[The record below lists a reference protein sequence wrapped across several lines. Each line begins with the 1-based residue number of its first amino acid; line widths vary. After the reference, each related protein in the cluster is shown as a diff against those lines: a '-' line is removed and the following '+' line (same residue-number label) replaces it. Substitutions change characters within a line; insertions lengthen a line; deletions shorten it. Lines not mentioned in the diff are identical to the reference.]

1 MAGRMRWTIRGAA
14 VALSAV
20 TAAAANAQTF
30 VGPTQQY
37 AASGCASGVVD
48 VVPYPSGLPIT
59 GTLVCAQGNG
69 VLGYTQLSGLDL
81 LTLKLN
87 LAFTPGPAVSPN
99 AIVYNDGVGALLQ
112 YTGAGCTT
120 GPVCSLE
127 AGLSSGGSTLQFFPP
142 VPSVGAVEFASVTFT
157 KVQLYFSYNVPS
169 FPDFRSG
176 SATLDLHLAA
186 VPEPST
192 LALTVGGLAAL
203 ATLVR
208 RRTRATI

>member
-1 MAGRMRWTIRGAA
+1 MTGRMRWTIRGAA

-20 TAAAANAQTF
+20 TAAANAQTF

-48 VVPYPSGLPIT
+48 ILPYPSGRQIT
-59 GTLVCAQGNG
+59 GTLVCAQGNSI
-69 VLGYTQLSGLDL
+69 LGYTQLSDLNL

-87 LAFTPGPAVSPN
+87 LVYTPGPAVSPK
-99 AIVYNDGVGALLQ
+99 AVIYNDGVRALLQ

-127 AGLSSGGSTLQFFPP
+127 ARGSSEVSMLQFFPP
-142 VPSVGAVEFASVTFT
+142 VPSVGAVDFATVTFT
-157 KVQLYFSYNVPS
+157 QVQLYFDYDVPS
-169 FPDFRSG
+169 FPDFGSS

-192 LALTVGGLAAL
+192 LVLMAGGFASLAM
-203 ATLVR
+203 LVR
-208 RRTRATI
+208 RRTRVTV